1 MIANKVIDMETKET
15 HIPTITVSEE
25 ENRKMEQW
33 AQGYTRKKNFIK
45 IRKC

>member
-33 AQGYTRKKNFIK
+33 TQGYNRKKTLL
-45 IRKC
+45 R